1 MKPLTVWYYLQY
13 DTFSLLL
20 PLPRFVID
28 EAFLHISEKNTPYP
42 LPLNM
47 REDYVC
53 VADIENFQLTILL
66 NPEAI
71 NKPKI
76 ELTASSNAIHLNTCS
91 DSCRILQ
98 VGGNAL

>member
-1 MKPLTVWYYLQY
+1 M
-13 DTFSLLL
+13 
-20 PLPRFVID
+20 ID
-28 EAFLHISEKNTPYP
+28 EAFLHISSKSTPYP

-53 VADIENFQLTILL
+53 VADIENFLLTLLL
-66 NPEAI
+66 NPDAV

-76 ELTASSNAIHLNTCS
+76 ELNASSNAIHFNTCS

-98 VGGNAL
+98 VSGTKLPHVELIWKKGEWGRAEGT

>member
-1 MKPLTVWYYLQY
+1 M
-13 DTFSLLL
+13 
-20 PLPRFVID
+20 ID
-28 EAFLHISEKNTPYP
+28 EAFLHISSKSTPYP

-53 VADIENFQLTILL
+53 VADIENFLLTLLL
-66 NPEAI
+66 NPDAV

-76 ELTASSNAIHLNTCS
+76 ELNASSNAIHFNTCS

-98 VGGNAL
+98 VSGTIATC